1 MVAAWASSGGWSDR
15 RGCAVVPLVGVG
27 RAAEEVVGRR
37 TGAAAA
43 GGGPRVDQRGGE
55 VVPRTASDGRGA
67 EGRGGELGMKLTLTL
82 HLAIVCV
89 CVDERDVAH
98 VGFAGLGPCAPARDE
113 RRRTKIASDVRGETE
128 PYVSFR

>member
-1 MVAAWASSGGWSDR
+1 MLADEVEMVAAWASSGGWSDR

-67 EGRGGELGMKLTLTL
+67 EGRGVELGMKPTLTL

-89 CVDERDVAH
+89 CVSMREMWPMWALRGLAH
-98 VGFAGLGPCAPARDE
+98 ARLRGMSDDG
-113 RRRTKIASDVRGETE
+113 RRLRAT
-128 PYVSFR
+128 